1 MLSAGIDIIN
11 VDQFTE
17 KRSSDLPAANPLRKA
32 AFIAGGYF
40 VCFLIA
46 SAAVAIRIASTSE
59 AASRAAGGMYG
70 FGDVVLFFAA
80 FGVPAL
86 VPTGA
91 ALFYL
96 RPYSSFWKVL
106 SALGVAV
113 AVTGIAAAI
122 LYSIGRHELAT
133 PLATWAAYSVG
144 RILVSPLLVLAFL
157 VCAVLSPHRPSR
169 LAFLAAAAMEALVS
183 AYAGAVWF
191 VPMFLHR
198 P

>member
-1 MLSAGIDIIN
+1 MPGAGCDIIN
-11 VDQFTE
+11 MDQFTDRRPSE
-17 KRSSDLPAANPLRKA
+17 PPAANPLRKV

-46 SAAVAIRIASTSE
+46 AAAVAIRIASTSE
-59 AASRAAGGMYG
+59 SASGAAGGMYG
-70 FGDVVLFFAA
+70 FGDMVLFFAA

-96 RPYSSFWKVL
+96 RPHRTFWKVL
-106 SALGVAV
+106 SSLGVAL
-113 AVTGIAAAI
+113 AVTGVAAAV

-144 RILVSPLLVLAFL
+144 RILVSPLLMLAFL
-157 VCAVLSPHRPSR
+157 VCAVFSPHRPSR
-169 LAFLAAAAMEALVS
+169 LAFLAAAVMEALVS